1 MIYHSSSSILECGK
15 SLKNVEL
22 IIAGNKRKINKY
34 RKLWSNEGPG
44 ALEETMYWIFTVLY
58 CCLLLPTISK
68 E

>member
-34 RKLWSNEGPG
+34 RKL
-44 ALEETMYWIFTVLY
+44 
-58 CCLLLPTISK
+58 
-68 E
+68 